1 MTINTGGYCYY
12 EAIRKINFITPL
24 GERKVRDEVDQWIAS
39 NQETCLFCAERFLL
53 LNHKDSVKDHC
64 HISGLYRGTA
74 YNECNFE
81 IRLNAKTLAI
91 PVVFHNL
98 KGYDGRLLMQVMSR
112 VRPVA
117 EIFGGVFVLT
127 GVFINGGYEIRA
139 PKA

>member
-1 MTINTGGYCYY
+1 MTINTGGYCGQSHKICYY
-12 EAIRKINFITPL
+12 EANRKINFITPL

-39 NQETCLFCAERFLL
+39 NQETCLFCAERFPL

-64 HISGLYRGTA
+64 HISGIYRGTA

-112 VRPVA
+112 VHG
-117 EIFGGVFVLT
+117 EIKCIQILDSSIV
-127 GVFINGGYEIRA
+127 
-139 PKA
+139 